1 MLLLL
6 ICVTGR
12 EEMEEKKIVYNI
24 ILQIWNVYKDL
35 FSDKDRK
42 LTDDEWDNFVETV
55 ENQAKQYIPEGEEY
69 NKLYRDMA
77 IALTNFMSR
86 REKQYE
92 N

>member
-1 MLLLL
+1 
-6 ICVTGR
+6 
-12 EEMEEKKIVYNI
+12 MEEKKIVYNI

-42 LTDDEWDNFVETV
+42 MTDDEWDIFVQTV
-55 ENQAKQYIPEGEEY
+55 ENQAKQYIPEGEAY

-77 IALTNFMSR
+77 IALTKFMNR